1 MKFFVGVIVYV
12 ALALVSWAY
21 VTKVGGI
28 NDADDLATGF
38 CLAVELFFEGLGRLL
53 NKWRK
58 KP

>member
-38 CLAVELFFEGLGRLL
+38 LMWPCLAVELFFEGLGGY
-53 NKWRK
+53 
-58 KP
+58 